1 MNFLNRKA
9 LAAAL
14 MIFFSLYL
22 THTQAFPFSIKC
34 IFFFLNTKINYEM
47 AAQGFRGKFDF
58 FLLSRRGV
66 FVLKLQLIE
75 FNKKVC

>member
-58 FLLSRRGV
+58 FFALSQGSFCV
-66 FVLKLQLIE
+66 KITI
-75 FNKKVC
+75 N